1 MRFKLVEFCEMKLAT
16 PVLNA
21 VLMTVLIGG
30 CATVAQDTQ
39 PIVATSITTQTT
51 STSDSTPTTQTTPA
65 TQTNSPS
72 TNSLAPVT
80 SQTVLAA
87 STTTLPIASV
97 STTKLTTT
105 TVASSNRPKLS
116 VSQTTNLNPNGTSVT
131 VRGTGYDISKGV
143 YVIVCTQAAP
153 GPQSTCVGGVNIDGS
168 SASSVWINSQPPSY
182 AVGLTTA
189 FQPDGSFS
197 VVLLVVAK
205 SGALDCTV
213 VKCGVVTRSDH
224 LRYTDRTQDV
234 FVPITFNANQ

>member
-1 MRFKLVEFCEMKLAT
+1 MKLAT

-21 VLMTVLIGG
+21 VLMSVLIGG

-39 PIVATSITTQTT
+39 PKAATSITVQTT
-51 STSDSTPTTQTTPA
+51 SPGTSTLVPKVPQTTLKA
-65 TQTNSPS
+65 
-72 TNSLAPVT
+72 L
-80 SQTVLAA
+80 
-87 STTTLPIASV
+87 TTTLPLASV
-97 STTKLTTT
+97 STTKPTTT
-105 TVASSNRPKLS
+105 TVASAIQPKLS

-182 AVGLTTA
+182 ALGLTTA

-197 VVLLVVAK
+197 VVLSIVAK

-213 VKCGVVTRSDH
+213 LKCGVVTRSDH

-234 FVPITFNANQ
+234 FVPITFNTN

>member
-1 MRFKLVEFCEMKLAT
+1 MKLAT

-21 VLMTVLIGG
+21 VLMSVLIGG

-39 PIVATSITTQTT
+39 PKVATSITVQTT
-51 STSDSTPTTQTTPA
+51 SPSTSTIVPKVPQTTLKA
-65 TQTNSPS
+65 
-72 TNSLAPVT
+72 L
-80 SQTVLAA
+80 
-87 STTTLPIASV
+87 TTTLPLASV
-97 STTKLTTT
+97 STTKPTTT
-105 TVASSNRPKLS
+105 TVASAIQPKLS

-197 VVLLVVAK
+197 VVLSVVAK

-234 FVPITFNANQ
+234 FVPISFNTN

>member
-1 MRFKLVEFCEMKLAT
+1 MKLAT
-16 PVLNA
+16 PVMNT
-21 VLMTVLIGG
+21 VLMSVLIGG

-39 PIVATSITTQTT
+39 PKVATSITVQTT
-51 STSDSTPTTQTTPA
+51 SPSTSTLVPKVPQTTLKA
-65 TQTNSPS
+65 
-72 TNSLAPVT
+72 L
-80 SQTVLAA
+80 
-87 STTTLPIASV
+87 TTTLPLASV
-97 STTKLTTT
+97 STTKPTTT
-105 TVASSNRPKLS
+105 TVASAIRPKLS

-182 AVGLTTA
+182 ALGLTTA

-197 VVLLVVAK
+197 VVLSVVAK

-213 VKCGVVTRSDH
+213 LKCGVVTRSDH

-234 FVPITFNANQ
+234 FVPITFNTN

>member
-1 MRFKLVEFCEMKLAT
+1 MS
-16 PVLNA
+16 
-21 VLMTVLIGG
+21 VLIGG

-39 PIVATSITTQTT
+39 PKVATSITVQTT
-51 STSDSTPTTQTTPA
+51 SPSTSTLVPKVPQTTLKA
-65 TQTNSPS
+65 
-72 TNSLAPVT
+72 L
-80 SQTVLAA
+80 
-87 STTTLPIASV
+87 TTTLPLASV
-97 STTKLTTT
+97 STTKPTTT
-105 TVASSNRPKLS
+105 TVASAIQPKLS

-182 AVGLTTA
+182 ALGLTTA

-197 VVLLVVAK
+197 VVLSIVAK

-213 VKCGVVTRSDH
+213 LKCGVVTRSDH

-234 FVPITFNANQ
+234 FVPITFNTN

>member
-16 PVLNA
+16 PVLNT
-21 VLMTVLIGG
+21 VLMSVLIGG

-39 PIVATSITTQTT
+39 PKVATSITVQTT
-51 STSDSTPTTQTTPA
+51 SPSTSTLVPKVPQTTLKA
-65 TQTNSPS
+65 
-72 TNSLAPVT
+72 L
-80 SQTVLAA
+80 
-87 STTTLPIASV
+87 TTTLPLASV
-97 STTKLTTT
+97 STTKPTTT
-105 TVASSNRPKLS
+105 TVASAIRPKLS

-197 VVLLVVAK
+197 VVLSVVAK

-213 VKCGVVTRSDH
+213 LKCGVVTRSDH

-234 FVPITFNANQ
+234 FVPITFNTN

>member
-1 MRFKLVEFCEMKLAT
+1 MKLAT

-21 VLMTVLIGG
+21 VLMSVLIGG

-39 PIVATSITTQTT
+39 PKVATSITVQTT
-51 STSDSTPTTQTTPA
+51 SPSTSTIVPKVPQTTLKA
-65 TQTNSPS
+65 
-72 TNSLAPVT
+72 L
-80 SQTVLAA
+80 
-87 STTTLPIASV
+87 TTTLPLASV
-97 STTKLTTT
+97 STTKPTTT
-105 TVASSNRPKLS
+105 TVASAIQPKLS

-197 VVLLVVAK
+197 VVLSVVAK

-213 VKCGVVTRSDH
+213 LKCGVVTRSDH

-234 FVPITFNANQ
+234 FVPITFNTN

>member
-1 MRFKLVEFCEMKLAT
+1 MRCRLVEFDEMKLAT
-16 PVLNA
+16 HLLMA
-21 VLMTVLIGG
+21 VVIAG
-30 CATVAQDTQ
+30 CATAAQNTQ
-39 PIVATSITTQTT
+39 PLVATSIVIQTSTT
-51 STSDSTPTTQTTPA
+51 SESTETTGSSTST
-65 TQTNSPS
+65 
-72 TNSLAPVT
+72 LAPVVADT
-80 SQTVLAA
+80 TLAD
-87 STTTLPIASV
+87 STTTAPLKTVA
-97 STTKLTTT
+97 TTVLTAT
-105 TVASSNRPKLS
+105 TVASTGRPKLS

-182 AVGLTTA
+182 GVGLALA

-197 VVLLVVAK
+197 VVLSVVAK
-205 SGALDCTV
+205 SGDLDCTV

-234 FVPITFNANQ
+234 FVPIMFNSN

>member
-1 MRFKLVEFCEMKLAT
+1 MKLAT
-16 PVLNA
+16 PVLIA
-21 VLMTVLIGG
+21 VLIGG

-39 PIVATSITTQTT
+39 PIVATSITVQTT
-51 STSDSTPTTQTTPA
+51 STSNSTPT

-72 TNSLAPVT
+72 TSTLAPVV
-80 SQTVLAA
+80 SQTVSTAL
-87 STTTLPIASV
+87 TTTLPRTPV

-105 TVASSNRPKLS
+105 TVGSTSRPKLS

-131 VRGTGYDISKGV
+131 VRGTGYDITKGV

-153 GPQSTCVGGVNIDGS
+153 GPQSTCVGGINIDGS

-182 AVGLTTA
+182 AAGLTTA

-213 VKCGVVTRSDH
+213 LKCGVVTRSDH

-234 FVPITFNANQ
+234 FVPITFNAN